1 MKVRII
7 GVGPGAEDYL
17 LPIARSEIEKT
28 DCLIGAERF
37 LALFRNLGKEEVRIQ
52 GHLDKIIPYIKK
64 YKDKKRITVLVS
76 GDPGIYSLLGKLSK
90 ALKPREYTVIPGISA
105 LQLAFARIGEN
116 WNDAKVVSL
125 HGRKMDSLA
134 GEINSSEKVFLF
146 TDADL
151 PPDEIAGRLLKEGS
165 ENRRAVVLENLSY
178 PDEKIVDTDLRRL
191 SKMRGWGLCAMIIE
205 SRKYSGKPFGAAQGR
220 LYGIG
225 IGPGDPKLVTIRAKE
240 ILDRVDIV
248 FAPKG
253 REDGTSCARSI
264 VEAVTTKEKVFAEL
278 TFPMTKDKSILN
290 RYWSRAAH
298 RIAKEIKKGSE
309 VAFVTIGD
317 PFIYST
323 YVYLLKTLRKNF
335 PDIKVETIPG
345 VSAFNAAASTA
356 DLALVEGNER
366 LAVVPVSK
374 DLKGLKEALEDF
386 DTVVLMKIGLK
397 LDMVI
402 SLLKKLDLLKCAVL
416 VSRVG
421 HKDERII
428 YDLTSLRD
436 KKTGYLS
443 VIIVK
448 KGGI

>member
-1 MKVRII
+1 MKVHII
-7 GVGPGAEDYL
+7 GVGPGAQDYI
-17 LPIARSEIEKT
+17 PPVARSEIEKA

-37 LALFRNLGKEEVRIQ
+37 LALFRDLGKEEVLIE
-52 GHLDKIIPYIKK
+52 GHLDKVIPYIKK
-64 YKDKKRITVLVS
+64 YKHKKRIAVLVS
-76 GDPGIYSLLGKLSK
+76 GDPGIYSLLGKMSK
-90 ALKPREYTVIPGISA
+90 ALKPREYAVIPGISA
-105 LQLAFARIGEN
+105 LQLAFARIGES
-116 WNDAKVVSL
+116 WNDAKIVSL
-125 HGRKMDSLA
+125 HGRKADSLT
-134 GEINSSEKVFLF
+134 GEISASEKVFLF

-151 PPDEIAGRLLKEGS
+151 PPDEIAERLLKEGS
-165 ENRRAVVLENLSY
+165 ENRRVVIFENLSY

-191 SKMRGWGLCAMIIE
+191 SKMKGWGLCAMIIGIPE
-205 SRKYSGKPFGAAQGR
+205 YKADDGK

-225 IGPGDPKLVTIRAKE
+225 IGPGDPKLVTVRAKE

-264 VEAVTTKEKVFAEL
+264 VEAVTKREKVFAEL

-298 RIAKEIKKGSE
+298 RIVKEIRKGSE

-323 YVYLLKTLRKNF
+323 YVYLLRTLRKDF
-335 PDIKVETIPG
+335 PDIKVETVPG
-345 VSAFNAAASTA
+345 VSAFNAAASAA

-366 LAVVPVSK
+366 LAIVPVSK

-397 LDMVI
+397 LNRVI

-421 HKDERII
+421 HKDEKII
-428 YDLTSLRD
+428 HDLVSLRD

-448 KGGI
+448 KGGV

>member
-1 MKVRII
+1 MKVHII

-17 LPIARSEIEKT
+17 FPVARSEIEKA

-37 LALFRNLGKEEVRIQ
+37 LALFRDLGKEEVRIQ
-52 GHLDKIIPYIKK
+52 GHLDKVIPYIKK
-64 YKDKKRITVLVS
+64 YKDKKRIAVLVS

-90 ALKPREYTVIPGISA
+90 ALKPQEYTVIPGISA
-105 LQLAFARIGEN
+105 IQLAFARIGES
-116 WNDAKVVSL
+116 WSDAKIISL
-125 HGRKMDSLA
+125 HGRKRDSLT
-134 GEINSSEKVFLF
+134 GEINASAKVFLF
-146 TDADL
+146 TDADF
-151 PPDEIAGRLLKEGS
+151 PPDEIAERLLKEGS
-165 ENRRAVVLENLSY
+165 DNRRVVILENLSY
-178 PDEKIVDTDLRRL
+178 PNEKIVDTDLRHL
-191 SKMRGWGLCAMIIE
+191 SKMKGWGLCAMIIE
-205 SRKYSGKPFGAAQGR
+205 GRKYKADKGK

-225 IGPGDPKLVTIRAKE
+225 IGPGDPKLVTVRARE

-264 VEAVTTKEKVFAEL
+264 VEAVTEREKVFVEL

-298 RIAKEIKKGSE
+298 RIVKEIKKGSE

-323 YVYLLKTLRKNF
+323 YVYLLKTLRKDF
-335 PDIKVETIPG
+335 PDIKVETVPG
-345 VSAFNAAASTA
+345 VSAFNAAASAA

-366 LAVVPVSK
+366 LAIVPVSK
-374 DLKGLKEALEDF
+374 DLKGLKETLEDF

-397 LDMVI
+397 LDIVV

-421 HKDERII
+421 HKDEKII
-428 YDLTSLRD
+428 HDLTSLRD

-448 KGGI
+448 KGGV